1 MKEFMNCINAICVGD
16 LGFDV
21 KLFQEVKFIPVLKD
35 RALADILDP
44 AYGAAEPGALF
55 HRLLFKYRRWQ
66 GNAWKQRLCYSESR
80 WNSFWRGI
88 WAKILKPSSF

>member
-1 MKEFMNCINAICVGD
+1 MKEFMNCINTICVGD

-35 RALADILDP
+35 RVLADILDP
-44 AYGAAEPGALF
+44 AYGAAEQGALF

-66 GNAWKQRLCYSESR
+66 GNAWKQRLWYSESR
-80 WNSFWRGI
+80 WNSFWIG
-88 WAKILKPSSF
+88 LKS